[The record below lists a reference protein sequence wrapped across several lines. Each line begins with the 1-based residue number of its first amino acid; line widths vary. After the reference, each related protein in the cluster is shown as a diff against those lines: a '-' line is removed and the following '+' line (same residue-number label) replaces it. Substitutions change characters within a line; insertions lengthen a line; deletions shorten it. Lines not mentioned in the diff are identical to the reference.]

1 MNFVNAIGVK
11 ESISKDEMPLT
22 VPMEMIFMLFVEE
35 YSSRE
40 GDDIKPSYT
49 LHRVRTQGKYYNDL
63 LQKIPQ
69 GSLIEV
75 EGRLS
80 NRLYPHGDSEVVMTD
95 ILVDDCFGKIVK
107 LHTTSK
113 LRRFPV
119 LPKEEEEIFA

>member
-1 MNFVNAIGVK
+1 MEEFRICVGGGIEKTHTAHMVRAMGDPHIG
-11 ESISKDEMPLT
+11 
-22 VPMEMIFMLFVEE
+22 
-35 YSSRE
+35 
-40 GDDIKPSYT
+40 T
-49 LHRVRTQGKYYNDL
+49 LRQ
-63 LQKIPQ
+63 IPK

-80 NRLYPHGDSEVVMTD
+80 TKLYPTMRVESVMTD
-95 ILVDDCFGKIVK
+95 ILVDDCFGKIIK